1 MESFNNL
8 SRSIKGRVALITGAA
23 SGMGKATAQVFA
35 AEGARVIV
43 TDVNEGEAKNVSEQI
58 ESDGGEALAMTL
70 DITDEEQIKELETNL
85 NIIVKEVDRVLS
97 KFNC

>member
-43 TDVNEGEAKNVSEQI
+43 TDVNEGGAKNVREQI
-58 ESDGGEALAMTL
+58 ESDGGEALAISL
-70 DITDEEQIKELETNL
+70 DITDEEQL
-85 NIIVKEVDRVLS
+85 
-97 KFNC
+97 